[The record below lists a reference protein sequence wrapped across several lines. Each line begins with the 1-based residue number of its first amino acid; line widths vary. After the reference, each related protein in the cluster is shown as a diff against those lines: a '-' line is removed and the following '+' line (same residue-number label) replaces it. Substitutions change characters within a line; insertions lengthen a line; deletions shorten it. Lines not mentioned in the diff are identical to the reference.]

1 MNVQTVEIYTSP
13 SVAAENVLEKVS
25 FFNKQKCGNRVIIDG
40 FIVSTIETHTM
51 FIVCVYT
58 Y

>member
-1 MNVQTVEIYTSP
+1 MNVQTVENYTSP

-25 FFNKQKCGNRVIIDG
+25 FFKCGNRVIIDC